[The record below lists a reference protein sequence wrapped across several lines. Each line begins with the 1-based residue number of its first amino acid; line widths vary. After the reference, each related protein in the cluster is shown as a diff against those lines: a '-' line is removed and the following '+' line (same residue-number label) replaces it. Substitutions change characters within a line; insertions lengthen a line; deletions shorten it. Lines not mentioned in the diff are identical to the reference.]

1 MALFQYV
8 AMDTS
13 GREQKG
19 ELEAASEQ
27 EVMSK
32 LKADGLFPTKITEGK
47 SSPKKKSKGPAKKGA
62 KKKSGGGSITLGTP
76 KIPKKKLTLFTRQL
90 ATLLAAGLPLVR
102 SLRTLEK
109 QAGKDV
115 IVQNIIEDIA
125 NQVESGSTFSEA
137 LAKHPKSFPNL
148 YVNMVK
154 AGEASGAMETVLARL
169 AEFME
174 KAERLV
180 RKVKGAMMYPA
191 IVMVVAVVITYA
203 LLIFVIPQ
211 FKEMF
216 NEMMKGEPLPGLT
229 ELVINVS
236 QFMQDNVGL
245 VIGGIVAFIVA
256 FILFKRTKQG
266 GYILD
271 VVALKM
277 PPFGGLVTKTAV
289 SGFSRTLST
298 LLNSGVTILQALEI
312 TRDTSSNKVIAN
324 AVQQVHDVVKDG
336 ESMAKPIEQ
345 AKVFPEMVIGMI
357 EVGEETGALPDMLG
371 RVADVYEDE
380 VDTAVDG
387 LTSMIEPLLIVFLA
401 VVVGTIV
408 IAMFLPLIKMI
419 SNLGG

>member
-19 ELEAASEQ
+19 ELEASSEQ

-47 SSPKKKSKGPAKKGA
+47 SGGKKKAKAKPKKGA
-62 KKKSGGGSITLGTP
+62 KKKSGGGAITIGTP

-109 QAGKDV
+109 QAGKDL
-115 IVQNIIEDIA
+115 IVQGIIEDIA

-137 LAKHPKSFPNL
+137 LAKYPKSFSNL
-148 YVNMVK
+148 YVNMVR
-154 AGEASGAMETVLARL
+154 AGEASGAMETVLSRL

-191 IVMVVAVVITYA
+191 IVLLVAVGITYA
-203 LLIFVIPQ
+203 LMVFVIPQ
-211 FKEMF
+211 FKKMF
-216 NEMMKGEPLPGLT
+216 NEMMKGEPLPQLT
-229 ELVINVS
+229 EYVVNVS
-236 QFMQDNVGL
+236 QFLQNNVGIVVL
-245 VIGGIVAFIVA
+245 GVIGFVTL
-256 FILFKRTKQG
+256 FILFKKSKQG
-266 GYILD
+266 SFILD
-271 VVALKM
+271 TVALKL

-289 SGFSRTLST
+289 SGFARTLST

-312 TRDTSSNKVIAN
+312 TRDTSSNQVVAN
-324 AVQQVHDVVKDG
+324 AVQSVHDTVKDG

-345 AKVFPEMVIGMI
+345 AKIFPEMVIGMI

-419 SNLGG
+419 ANLG